1 MCYGMGCNFE
11 SLSGECMYHG
21 RLPYPCPSITRSITD
36 DFDDAASGLDTCE
49 TKEQAQDWL
58 NANAKFFEP
67 DSPLAYVWSGYELTI
82 TEYGRPYATFIFGD
96 E

>member
-1 MCYGMGCNFE
+1 MCYGMNCIHENAM
-11 SLSGECMYHG
+11 GECMYHG
-21 RLPYPCPSITRSITD
+21 RLPYPCPSITRSIID
-36 DFDDAASGLDTCE
+36 DFNDAASGLDTCE

-82 TEYGRPYATFIFGD
+82 TEYGRPYETFIFGD